1 MTIQLR
7 SILWLA
13 ALVVTTSGCSA
24 VRSDAVRGLIQQEG
38 AAIDRAQTNVDV
50 LQLHTEERI
59 KALEAALAELTK
71 AGQSLQQ
78 VETLHQ
84 TVFNSY
90 QNVEHKHGQDA
101 HSAAYVLGKVYLA
114 QYEGLQRKVLDQ
126 FDDDFCALRDV
137 AAQLGNSW
145 KSLSALHRQV
155 QRYAHQ
161 SFLASVDP
169 ALVSAL
175 TEQVPGSSDHIRRV
189 LENSRSVNDALDEA
203 LNFSFLPEK
212 TMARTRSVTMDLIE
226 LLERMKKE

>member
-1 MTIQLR
+1 MTIRLR

-13 ALVVTTSGCSA
+13 AFVGVLSGCSA

-38 AAIDRAQTNVDV
+38 AAIDRAHTNVDV
-50 LQLHTEERI
+50 LQLQTEERI
-59 KALEAALAELTK
+59 KALEQALAELTK

-84 TVFNSY
+84 AVFDSY
-90 QNVEHKHGQDA
+90 QNVERKRGQDA
-101 HSAAYVLGKVYLA
+101 HSAAYLLGKVYLA

-126 FDDDFCALRDV
+126 FNDDFCALRDV

-155 QRYAHQ
+155 QRYSHQ

-175 TEQVPGSSDHIRRV
+175 AEQVPGSSDHIRRV
-189 LENSRSVNDALDEA
+189 LDNSRSVNDALDEA

-212 TMARTRSVTMDLIE
+212 TLGRTRSVTMDLIE